1 MATSVGSIKVDAS
14 LDDAK
19 FSKGLQSMESEASK
33 SSSKLGGVFKK
44 LGSNIGSAVATG
56 LKAATTAVVGLGSA
70 VGAMAVKNT
79 ADFEQLAGGMQK
91 IFDEV
96 DYSKIEADAQKAYAT
111 MNISANEYMQ
121 NLSGV
126 GAIFAQT
133 MGDQTGYDT
142 AVKGMQA
149 IADYSSGTG
158 RSVDELME
166 KYQMISRSSASY
178 LSIADQFAGILPQT
192 TSDFLKQAKQ
202 AGLLSDQYTEL
213 TQVPVAEYQKAL
225 TGLLEQGVENMGLM
239 GNTAMETE
247 KTVSGS
253 LAGMKSA
260 FENWTVALGSGE
272 GLDEATA
279 TLMQT
284 IEAFASNIM
293 PVIGNILTA
302 AIPTLTQT
310 ILPQLLNMLTQM
322 LPQLVQGITMVV
334 TQIATALPTI
344 LTTLVNAILD
354 PSVVEQ
360 LINAALELFMNLLLA
375 IPDVAVA
382 LVDALPTI
390 IDALTKPETLA
401 RIFDAAVQF
410 FMEIVKAL
418 PQILGSLISAFG
430 NLVSNL
436 WSGIVGLFTDI
447 GTKIGDT
454 VSGAIK
460 GVVNGALSLLEGF
473 LNTPIDLINGALDLI
488 NKLPGVNVGQIGRI
502 SLPRMATG
510 GYVDGYGTSTSDSN
524 MAMLSRGEY
533 VVRADTVRKFGVDFM
548 DALNAGQLPSGSK
561 AGTMITNNYYQFD
574 QQANN
579 RWMYEQLRTGAAA

>member
-19 FSKGLQSMESEASK
+19 FSKGLASMEGEANK

-44 LGSNIGSAVATG
+44 LGSNIGSAMVSG
-56 LKAATTAVVGLGSA
+56 LKVATTAVAGLSTA

-96 DYSKIEADAQKAYAT
+96 DYSKIATDAQNAYAT

-192 TSDFLKQAKQ
+192 TSDFLKQAQQ

-213 TQVPVAEYQKAL
+213 TQVPVAEYQQAL
-225 TGLLEQGVENMGLM
+225 TGLLEQGVADMGLM

-272 GLDEATA
+272 GLDEATD

-284 IEAFASNIM
+284 ISAFASNIM
-293 PVIGNILTA
+293 PVIGNILTS

-310 ILPQLLNMLTQM
+310 ILPQLLTMLTTM
-322 LPQLVQGITMVV
+322 LPQLVQGISLVV
-334 TQIATALPTI
+334 TQLASALPNI
-344 LTTLVNAILD
+344 LSTLIQAILD
-354 PSVVEQ
+354 PSVIKNI
-360 LINAALELFMNLLLA
+360 INAFRELLLNIILV
-375 IPDVAVA
+375 IPDIAVA
-382 LVDALPTI
+382 LVDALP
-390 IDALTKPETLA
+390 ALIEALLDPSVVQRLFEASVQLFMKIVE
-401 RIFDAAVQF
+401 AV
-410 FMEIVKAL
+410 
-418 PQILGSLISAFG
+418 PRILGSLVSVFG
-430 NLVSNL
+430 TLVSQL
-436 WSGIVGLFTDI
+436 WNTIAYLFTDI
-447 GTKIGDT
+447 GAKIGDT
-454 VSGAIK
+454 VTGAIK
-460 GVVNGALSLLEGF
+460 GVINGALSLLEGF

-488 NKLPGVNVGQIGRI
+488 NALPGVNIGKIGRLK
-502 SLPRMATG
+502 LPRMATG

-524 MAMLSRGEY
+524 MTLLSRGEY
-533 VVRADTVRKFGVDFM
+533 VVKADTVRKFGVGFM
-548 DALNAGQLPSGSK
+548 DALNDGRLPQTGATS
-561 AGTMITNNYYQFD
+561 NVQNYYYQFD

-579 RWMYEQLRTGAAA
+579 RWMYQQVKTGAAA

>member
-19 FSKGLQSMESEASK
+19 FSKGLQSMENEASK
-33 SSSKLGGVFKK
+33 SSSKVGGIFKK
-44 LGSNIGSAVATG
+44 LGSSLGSAISTG
-56 LKAATTAVVGLGSA
+56 LKVATTAVAGFGTA

-133 MGDQTGYDT
+133 MGDQAGYDT

-192 TSDFLKQAKQ
+192 TDDFLKQAQQ

-225 TGLLEQGVENMGLM
+225 TGLLEQGVDDMGLM

-253 LAGMKSA
+253 LAGMQSA

-293 PVIGNILTA
+293 PVIGNILTT

-310 ILPQLLNMLTQM
+310 ILPQLLNMMTQM
-322 LPQLVQGITMVV
+322 LPQLVQGITTVV
-334 TQIATALPTI
+334 TQLASALPNI

-360 LINAALELFMNLLLA
+360 LINAALELFMNMVLA

-390 IDALTKPETLA
+390 IDVLTKPETLA
-401 RIFDAAVQF
+401 KMLDAGVQL
-410 FMEIVKAL
+410 FMELVKAV
-418 PQILGSLISAFG
+418 PHILGSLISAFG
-430 NLVSNL
+430 TLVSNL
-436 WSGIVGLFTDI
+436 WNGIAGLFANI

-454 VSGAIK
+454 VSGAIR
-460 GVVNGALSLLEGF
+460 GVINGALSLLEGF

-488 NKLPGVNVGQIGRI
+488 NKLPGVNVGKIGRLK
-502 SLPRMATG
+502 LPRMATG

-533 VVRADTVRKFGVDFM
+533 VVKADTVRKFGVDFM
-548 DALNAGQLPSGSK
+548 DALNDGQLPQAGSG
-561 AGTMITNNYYQFD
+561 TNVQNYYYQFN
-574 QQANN
+574 QQANS
-579 RWMYEQLRTGAAA
+579 RWLYQQVKTGAAA

>member
-19 FSKGLQSMESEASK
+19 FSKGLASMEGEANK

-44 LGSNIGSAVATG
+44 LGSNIGSAMVSG
-56 LKAATTAVVGLGSA
+56 LKVATTAVAGLSTA

-96 DYSKIEADAQKAYAT
+96 DYSKIATDAQNAYAT

-192 TSDFLKQAKQ
+192 TSDFLKQAQQ

-213 TQVPVAEYQKAL
+213 TQVPVAEYQQAL
-225 TGLLEQGVENMGLM
+225 TGLLEQGVADMGLM

-272 GLDEATA
+272 GLDEATD

-284 IEAFASNIM
+284 ISAFASNIM
-293 PVIGNILTA
+293 PVIGNILTS

-310 ILPQLLNMLTQM
+310 ILPQLLTMLTTM
-322 LPQLVQGITMVV
+322 LPQLVQGISLVV
-334 TQIATALPTI
+334 TQLASALPNI
-344 LTTLVNAILD
+344 LSTLIQAILD
-354 PSVVEQ
+354 PSVIKNI
-360 LINAALELFMNLLLA
+360 INAFRELLLNIILV
-375 IPDVAVA
+375 IPDIAVA
-382 LVDALPTI
+382 LVDALP
-390 IDALTKPETLA
+390 ALIEALLDPSVVQRLFEASVQLFMKIVE
-401 RIFDAAVQF
+401 AV
-410 FMEIVKAL
+410 
-418 PQILGSLISAFG
+418 PRILGSLVSVFG
-430 NLVSNL
+430 TLVSQL
-436 WSGIVGLFTDI
+436 WSTIAYLFTDI
-447 GTKIGDT
+447 GAKIGDT

-460 GVVNGALSLLEGF
+460 GVINGALSLLEGF

-488 NKLPGVNVGQIGRI
+488 NALPGVNIGKIGRLK
-502 SLPRMATG
+502 LPRMATG

-524 MAMLSRGEY
+524 MTLLSRGEY
-533 VVRADTVRKFGVDFM
+533 VVRADTVRKFGVGFM
-548 DALNAGQLPSGSK
+548 DALNDGRLPQTGAS
-561 AGTMITNNYYQFD
+561 TNVQNYYYQFD

-579 RWMYEQLRTGAAA
+579 RWMYQQVKTGAAA

>member
-19 FSKGLQSMESEASK
+19 FSKGLASMEGEANK

-44 LGSNIGSAVATG
+44 LGSNIGSAMMSG
-56 LKAATTAVVGLGSA
+56 LKVATTAVAGLSTA

-96 DYSKIEADAQKAYAT
+96 DYSKIATDAQNAYAT

-192 TSDFLKQAKQ
+192 TSDFLKQAQQ

-213 TQVPVAEYQKAL
+213 TQVPVAEYQQAL
-225 TGLLEQGVENMGLM
+225 TGLLEQGVADMGLM

-272 GLDEATA
+272 GLDEATD

-284 IEAFASNIM
+284 ISAFASNIM
-293 PVIGNILTA
+293 PVIGNILTS

-310 ILPQLLNMLTQM
+310 ILPQLLTMLTTM
-322 LPQLVQGITMVV
+322 LPQLVQGISLVV
-334 TQIATALPTI
+334 TQLASALPNI
-344 LTTLVNAILD
+344 LSALIQAILD
-354 PSVVEQ
+354 PSVIKNI
-360 LINAALELFMNLLLA
+360 INAFRELLLNIILV
-375 IPDVAVA
+375 IPDIAVA
-382 LVDALPTI
+382 LVDALP
-390 IDALTKPETLA
+390 ALIEALLDPSVVQRLFEASVQLFMKIVE
-401 RIFDAAVQF
+401 AV
-410 FMEIVKAL
+410 
-418 PQILGSLISAFG
+418 PRILGSLVSTFG
-430 NLVSNL
+430 TLVSQL
-436 WSGIVGLFTDI
+436 WSTIAYLFTDI
-447 GTKIGDT
+447 GAKIGDT

-460 GVVNGALSLLEGF
+460 GVINGALSLLEGF

-488 NKLPGVNVGQIGRI
+488 NALPGVNIGKIGRLK
-502 SLPRMATG
+502 LPRMATG

-533 VVRADTVRKFGVDFM
+533 VVRADTVRKFGVGFM
-548 DALNAGQLPSGSK
+548 DALNEGRLTQTGAS
-561 AGTMITNNYYQFD
+561 TNIENYYYQFD

-579 RWMYEQLRTGAAA
+579 RWMYQQVKTGAAA

>member
-1 MATSVGSIKVDAS
+1 MATSVGLIKVDAS

-19 FSKGLQSMESEASK
+19 FSSGLKSMESEASK

-44 LGSNIGSAVATG
+44 LGSNIGSALKTG
-56 LKAATTAVVGLGSA
+56 LKAATTAVAGLSTA
-70 VGAMAVKNT
+70 VGAMTVKNT
-79 ADFEQLAGGMQK
+79 AEFEQLSGGMQK

-133 MGDQTGYDT
+133 MGDQAGYDT

-158 RSVDELME
+158 RSVDDLME
-166 KYQMISRSSASY
+166 KYQMISRSSTSY

-192 TSDFLKQAKQ
+192 TDDFLKQAQQ

-225 TGLLEQGVENMGLM
+225 TGLLEQGVDNMGLM
-239 GNTAMETE
+239 GNTAAETE
-247 KTVSGS
+247 NTVSGS
-253 LAGMKSA
+253 FAGMKSA

-272 GLDEATA
+272 GLDEATN

-284 IEAFASNIM
+284 ISAFASNIM

-334 TQIATALPTI
+334 TQIATALPNI
-344 LTTLVNAILD
+344 LTTLINAILD

-390 IDALTKPETLA
+390 IDALTKPETLS

-410 FMEIVKAL
+410 FMEIVNAL

-436 WSGIVGLFTDI
+436 WNGIVGLFTDI

-460 GVVNGALSLLEGF
+460 GVVNGALGLLEGF
-473 LNTPIDLINGALDLI
+473 LNGPIDLINGALDLI
-488 NKLPGVNVGQIGRI
+488 NKLPGVNVGKISRI
-502 SLPRMATG
+502 TLPRMATG

-524 MAMLSRGEY
+524 LAMLSRGEY
-533 VVRADTVRKFGVDFM
+533 VVRADTVRKFGVGFM
-548 DALNAGQLPSGSK
+548 DALNDGRLPQTGAS
-561 AGTMITNNYYQFD
+561 TNVQNYYYQFD

-579 RWMYEQLRTGAAA
+579 RWMYQQIKTGAAA

>member
-19 FSKGLQSMESEASK
+19 FSSGLKSMESEASK

-44 LGSNIGSAVATG
+44 LGSNIGSALKTG
-56 LKAATTAVVGLGSA
+56 LKAATTAVAGLSTA
-70 VGAMAVKNT
+70 VGAMTVKNT
-79 ADFEQLAGGMQK
+79 AEFEQLSGGMQK

-133 MGDQTGYDT
+133 MGDQAGYDT

-158 RSVDELME
+158 RSVDDLME
-166 KYQMISRSSASY
+166 KYQMISRSSTSY

-192 TSDFLKQAKQ
+192 TDDFLKQAQQ

-225 TGLLEQGVENMGLM
+225 TGLLEQGVDNMGLM
-239 GNTAMETE
+239 GNTAAETE
-247 KTVSGS
+247 NTVSGS
-253 LAGMKSA
+253 FAGMKSA

-272 GLDEATA
+272 GLDEATN

-284 IEAFASNIM
+284 ISAFASNIM

-334 TQIATALPTI
+334 TQIATALPNI
-344 LTTLVNAILD
+344 LTTLINAILD

-390 IDALTKPETLA
+390 IDALTKPETLS

-410 FMEIVKAL
+410 FMEIVNAL

-436 WSGIVGLFTDI
+436 WNGIVGLFTDV

-460 GVVNGALSLLEGF
+460 GVVNGALGLLEGF
-473 LNTPIDLINGALDLI
+473 LNGPIDLINGALDLI
-488 NKLPGVNVGQIGRI
+488 NKLPGVNVGKISRI
-502 SLPRMATG
+502 TLPRMATG

-524 MAMLSRGEY
+524 LAMLSRGEY
-533 VVRADTVRKFGVDFM
+533 VVRADTVRKFGVGFM
-548 DALNAGQLPSGSK
+548 DALNDGRLPQTGAS
-561 AGTMITNNYYQFD
+561 TNVQNYYYQFD

-579 RWMYEQLRTGAAA
+579 RWMYQQIKTGAAA

>member
-19 FSKGLQSMESEASK
+19 FSKGLQSMENEANK

-44 LGSNIGSAVATG
+44 IGSNIGSAMVSG
-56 LKAATTAVVGLGSA
+56 LKVATTAVAGLSTA
-70 VGAMAVKNT
+70 VGAMVVKNT

-96 DYSKIEADAQKAYAT
+96 DYSKIATDAQNAYAT

-133 MGDQTGYDT
+133 MDDQTGYDT

-192 TSDFLKQAKQ
+192 TDDFLKQAQQ

-225 TGLLEQGVENMGLM
+225 TGLLEQGVADMGLM

-272 GLDEATA
+272 GLDEATD
-279 TLMQT
+279 TLMKT
-284 IEAFASNIM
+284 IEAFAGNIM

-310 ILPQLLNMLTQM
+310 ILPQLLTMLTTM
-322 LPQLVQGITMVV
+322 LPQLVQGLTMVV
-334 TQIATALPTI
+334 TQLASALPNI
-344 LTTLVNAILD
+344 LSTLIQAILD
-354 PSVVEQ
+354 PSVIKNI
-360 LINAALELFMNLLLA
+360 INAFRELLLNIILV
-375 IPDVAVA
+375 IPDIAVA
-382 LVDALPTI
+382 LVDALP
-390 IDALTKPETLA
+390 ALIEALLDPSVVQRLFEASVQLFMKIVE
-401 RIFDAAVQF
+401 AV
-410 FMEIVKAL
+410 
-418 PQILGSLISAFG
+418 PRILGSLVSAFG
-430 NLVSNL
+430 TLVSQL
-436 WSGIVGLFTDI
+436 WSTIAYLFTDI
-447 GTKIGDT
+447 GAKIGDT

-460 GVVNGALSLLEGF
+460 GVINGALSLLEGF

-488 NKLPGVNVGQIGRI
+488 NALPGVNVGKIGRLK
-502 SLPRMATG
+502 LPRMATG

-524 MAMLSRGEY
+524 LAMLSRGEY
-533 VVRADTVRKFGVDFM
+533 VVKADTVRKFGVGFM
-548 DALNAGQLPSGSK
+548 DALNEGRLPQTGATS
-561 AGTMITNNYYQFD
+561 NVQNYYYQFD

-579 RWMYEQLRTGAAA
+579 RWMYQQVKTGAAA